1 MHGLYNYTLLNCI
14 HIKYK
19 LSVAQ
24 SNCRFTVSSCLIS
37 GLFCCVHCVY
47 STSSSG
53 RRANVLH
60 QPLWILIKCQIIFIN
75 LQVQEVAKQQAYYDW
90 GENSNRRP
98 RLSKSNEHR
107 GVTTTRN
114 LFPRHCVWERL
125 AAPRSEESVKASSDG
140 NAAAPV
146 SGRQAQP
153 GSASPV
159 TVRENV
165 PGMPPVSN
173 QSQWLFVLFFS
184 PDTVV
189 RGVQKPFEHLSVCVL
204 FFFTCQ

>member
-1 MHGLYNYTLLNCI
+1 MPNHIHNLAGSGSSQTTSLLWLG
-14 HIKYK
+14 K
-19 LSVAQ
+19 
-24 SNCRFTVSSCLIS
+24 
-37 GLFCCVHCVY
+37 
-47 STSSSG
+47 
-53 RRANVLH
+53 
-60 QPLWILIKCQIIFIN
+60 
-75 LQVQEVAKQQAYYDW
+75 
-90 GENSNRRP
+90 NSNRRP

-107 GVTTTRN
+107 DVTMTRN
-114 LFPRHCVWERL
+114 IFPRHCVWERL

-146 SGRQAQP
+146 SGRRAQP

-189 RGVQKPFEHLSVCVL
+189 RGVQKPFEHLRVCVL
-204 FFFTCQ
+204 FFFYLPVTERRRAKIASCRQSGRSAETKWKWDCMYKSIFKKFHEWWLLVYIPRSCKSSGNSE